1 MFIFFAHLLT
11 FKLQLVAAPQ
21 LLLFIHYVFII
32 DGLMAFMTKVQL
44 NLHCSSIHV
53 TINLVQFR
61 TVLSTTP
68 TLELSAANLMLQL
81 EYGAG
86 VDVHA

>member
-44 NLHCSSIHV
+44 NFHCSSIHV

-86 VDVHA
+86 IDVHA

>member
-1 MFIFFAHLLT
+1 
-11 FKLQLVAAPQ
+11 
-21 LLLFIHYVFII
+21 
-32 DGLMAFMTKVQL
+32 MAFMTKVQL

-86 VDVHA
+86 IDVHA